1 MAEIRIFGYANRI
14 SVKPG
19 EEIDFHVSADGTDTV
34 DARLVRLIHGDQHP
48 SGPGFVEEEV
58 ESPVNGQW
66 SVKKQFTQLGSHL
79 VVEDPDRR
87 LAVEGSFSLFCY
99 VWASVPDKGH
109 RQTLVGRFDARTNEG
124 FAIGISPQGRL
135 EFWVGDGREIDYVVS
150 ELPLVKKAWYFV
162 GGELRSCERTR
173 DALPGRGAQSL
184 QLADRQGGALRVPL
198 ARRGD
203 VSLPAAQP

>member
-1 MAEIRIFGYANRI
+1 M
-14 SVKPG
+14 
-19 EEIDFHVSADGTDTV
+19 
-34 DARLVRLIHGDQHP
+34 P
-48 SGPGFVEEEV
+48 SSCASFTATSILPVPA
-58 ESPVNGQW
+58 SSRRKWRAPVNGQW

-79 VVEDPDRR
+79 VVNDPERR
-87 LAVEGSFSLFCY
+87 LAVDGSFSLFCY

-135 EFWVGDGREIDYVVS
+135 EFWVGDGQEIDYVVA

-162 GGELRSCERTR
+162 GASFDHAT
-173 DALPGRGAQSL
+173 GRATLYQEGSPQPL
-184 QLADRQGGALRVPL
+184 QLVDRQGGALRVPL

-203 VSLPAAQP
+203 VPLPAAQP